1 MSDQD
6 YDDDQQNFGDEADFD
21 NNVLLE
27 GEDGGDND
35 GFLDGE
41 GRHQQQKEDD
51 VDMEASREAAEFDV
65 LADPHNTTV
74 HPTATTNTQQQQQ
87 QQRITTR
94 FLTKYERARLLG
106 TRALQ
111 LSLNAPPLVE
121 VTERERGDPLLIAG
135 KELRER
141 RLPLM
146 VRRFLP
152 DGSYEDWSLDELV
165 ID

>member
-1 MSDQD
+1 MSDHDD
-6 YDDDQQNFGDEADFD
+6 YDDAAFNDDDVDGE
-21 NNVLLE
+21 NVLLE
-27 GEDGGDND
+27 DDDVVQDGDDN
-35 GFLDGE
+35 LDT
-41 GRHQQQKEDD
+41 HKTHDDD
-51 VDMEASREAAEFDV
+51 VDMEASREAADFDV
-65 LADPHNTTV
+65 LDAAA
-74 HPTATTNTQQQQQ
+74 TATTIAGTTEAPST
-87 QQRITTR
+87 RITTR

-121 VTERERGDPLLIAG
+121 VTEQERGDPLLIAG

-152 DGSYEDWSLDELV
+152 DGSFEDWSLDELI

>member
-1 MSDQD
+1 MSD
-6 YDDDQQNFGDEADFD
+6 YDGDLADDVQEDVLWEEEEDIDADTMMDDQIINNDSNNKD
-21 NNVLLE
+21 NNA
-27 GEDGGDND
+27 
-35 GFLDGE
+35 
-41 GRHQQQKEDD
+41 RDD
-51 VDMEASREAAEFDV
+51 VDYEAAEFDV
-65 LADPHNTTV
+65 LESGTGAGASGQKGN
-74 HPTATTNTQQQQQ
+74 QQNLQQPNQQ

-121 VTERERGDPLLIAG
+121 VTEQEKGDPLLIAN
-135 KELRER
+135 KELAER

-152 DGSYEDWSLDELV
+152 DGSYEDWSLDEL
-165 ID
+165 IIE